1 MFKVFR
7 VYSDLGSICEDGGS
21 DFGKILLA
29 LNIYLQDPD
38 CIGVKVWRKD
48 NGAIILDYWK
58 EEYDHDERAL

>member
-7 VYSDLGSICEDGGS
+7 IYSDLGTICEDGGS
-21 DFGKILLA
+21 DFGKVLTA
-29 LNIYLQDPD
+29 LSIYLEDPN

-58 EEYDHDERAL
+58 EEKVNTILT